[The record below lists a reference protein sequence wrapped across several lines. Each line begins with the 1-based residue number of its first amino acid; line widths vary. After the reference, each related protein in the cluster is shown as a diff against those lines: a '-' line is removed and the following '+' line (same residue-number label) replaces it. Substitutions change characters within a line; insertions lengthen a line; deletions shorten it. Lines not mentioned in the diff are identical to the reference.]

1 MLSCADCERL
11 IARRAGDATLDPST
25 AAALE
30 RHLEGCA
37 SCREILA
44 SQHAVAEILRSRPAD
59 RVSSGFS
66 ARLARK
72 LDERTDV
79 FDAIDWRAW
88 TIRLSPVAAALA
100 LSAFLTAA
108 EAETTAATLDSWT
121 SPEGGTVSSLLQ
133 NSDVTSESVLE
144 QMLTDDTTTSGG
156 SSVR

>member
-11 IARRAGDATLDPST
+11 IARRADGATLDPST

-30 RHLEGCA
+30 RHFEGCV
-37 SCREILA
+37 SCRGILV
-44 SQHAVAEILRSRPAD
+44 SQHTVADILRSRPAD
-59 RVSSGFS
+59 RVSRGFS
-66 ARLARK
+66 ARLASR

-100 LSAFLTAA
+100 LAAFLTAA

-133 NSDVTSESVLE
+133 DSGVTSESVLE
-144 QMLTDDTTTSGG
+144 QMLTGDATTSGG